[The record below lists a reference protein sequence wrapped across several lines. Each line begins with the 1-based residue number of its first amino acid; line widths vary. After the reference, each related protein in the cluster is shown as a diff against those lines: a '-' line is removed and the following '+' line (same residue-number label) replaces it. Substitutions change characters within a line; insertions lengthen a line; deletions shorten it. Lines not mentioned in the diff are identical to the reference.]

1 MSTPIHS
8 REAADES
15 LLYAPRWA
23 RRLPAA
29 GEPTSGSER
38 AIPAMIE
45 DSPGMAPDI
54 TQPTWVSPA
63 MADSPPMAPGL
74 GAPNIGL
81 PPAWMRPFEG
91 DLAVKDLRDRL
102 SRDPHLALEPPLT
115 ARPSPILPWLGRW
128 SLVLLFAG
136 VAGFGI
142 RLVTLPDA
150 THVDTGALVEAV
162 APLFEG
168 LRMEGAEPARLI
180 VETRRAYANEPLP
193 LGVSLNAASGDEIV
207 TLVGLA
213 RGTRLTAGSALGLTG
228 WQLPARDLERTLA
241 HAPKDFVGF
250 MDAAVDLRSRRDRLM
265 DSQFV
270 RLEWMPKTARTAPA
284 PPAPPIS
291 PGSALAAVEA
301 PPLAPE
307 EAAALLRR
315 GEDFFKSGDVPS
327 ARIALRRAAQSGNVQ
342 AALALGATFDP
353 LLLAEHGVIGLAP
366 DVAQARHWYQR
377 AAALGSAEAARRL
390 ERLAGS

>member
-1 MSTPIHS
+1 
-8 REAADES
+8 
-15 LLYAPRWA
+15 
-23 RRLPAA
+23 
-29 GEPTSGSER
+29 
-38 AIPAMIE
+38 
-45 DSPGMAPDI
+45 
-54 TQPTWVSPA
+54 
-63 MADSPPMAPGL
+63 
-74 GAPNIGL
+74 
-81 PPAWMRPFEG
+81 MRSFEG
-91 DLAVKDLRDRL
+91 DRAVKDLRDRL

-115 ARPSPILPWLGRW
+115 PRPSPILPWLGRW
-128 SLVLLFAG
+128 SLVLLFAV

-162 APLFEG
+162 APLLEG

-193 LGVSLNAASGDEIV
+193 LGVSLNAATGDEIV

-270 RLEWMPKTARTAPA
+270 RLEWMPKTARPAPA
-284 PPAPPIS
+284 PPAPANS
-291 PGSALAAVEA
+291 PGSVAAAEA

-307 EAAALLRR
+307 EVAALLRR

-327 ARIALRRAAQSGNVQ
+327 ARIALRRAAQSGNAQ
-342 AALALGATFDP
+342 AALTLGATFDP

-377 AAALGSAEAARRL
+377 AATLGSTEAARRL
-390 ERLAGS
+390 ERLAGT